1 MQTKINIS
9 GKLAYEQLLIKQH
22 RRETKNFLVN
32 LRSYPDYQ
40 IRAIMKHYDK
50 SINTENIIKVHTHP
64 TTQFLQYL
72 CTGKLNDLYTF
83 TSSKN
88 I

>member
-1 MQTKINIS
+1 MQTKINIP

-22 RRETKNFLVN
+22 RREVHNFLVN

-40 IRAIMKHYDK
+40 IRAIMKHYDRQVK
-50 SINTENIIKVHTHP
+50 IENIIQIYTHP
-64 TTQFLQYL
+64 TLQFLQYL
-72 CTGKLNDLYTF
+72 CTGRLQELYSF
-83 TSSKN
+83 TSAKS